1 MTFGPPSPPRRP
13 ACTLASSGLVDWSRV
28 EDDFELLDR
37 WRAGDS
43 DAGKALLHRYAGKL
57 FRFFTNKIDGSVDD
71 LVQDTLL
78 ACIEGRDRFR
88 RDAGFDAYVFGIARN
103 VFFAFL
109 RRRGRASEAF
119 DPATS
124 SLQDMGPTPS
134 EFVARKK
141 EEQLLLLALRRL
153 PVDDQLL
160 LELYHRQG
168 LTGTE
173 LAVVLGIGERAVRS
187 RLHRAK
193 QALHDQLAEQAESPV
208 LLRSTWADFES
219 WARELPRPDEAT

>member
-1 MTFGPPSPPRRP
+1 MSRPTTFR
-13 ACTLASSGLVDWSRV
+13 LDWWRV
-28 EDDFELLDR
+28 ENDFELLDR

-43 DAGKALLHRYAGKL
+43 GAGKALLDRYAGKL
-57 FRFFTNKIDGSVDD
+57 YRFFMNKIDGSVDD

-78 ACIEGRDRFR
+78 ACVEGRDRFR

-103 VFFAFL
+103 VFFGFL
-109 RRRGRASEAF
+109 RARGRADEAF
-119 DPATS
+119 DPASS
-124 SLQDMGPTPS
+124 SLADVGPTPS
-134 EFVARKK
+134 EIVARKK

-160 LELYHRQG
+160 FELYHRQE
-168 LTGTE
+168 LTGPE

-187 RLHRAK
+187 RLRRAK
-193 QALHDQLAEQAESPV
+193 QALHDQLAQLAESPV

-219 WARELPRPDEAT
+219 WARELPPVDEPT